1 MDAEEARSG
10 AAQGL
15 GGDNQAWC
23 DCSSQKIS
31 LGGDDIEGG
40 SGAKGDDNGRPAVQV
55 MRGERC
61 CNPVG
66 ANLPGIVHQ
75 QLYSKV
81 QGMIQHDRLFATV
94 TQRQFLKN
102 RSQWWNHA
110 RQDDIVHISQLMTGV
125 AAPAPHPPTPLLPS

>member
-1 MDAEEARSG
+1 MGRSKTDAEEG
-10 AAQGL
+10 GGGVAQGL

-81 QGMIQHDRLFATV
+81 PRMVQHDRLLPTV
-94 TQRQFLKN
+94 TPRPFLK
-102 RSQWWNHA
+102 
-110 RQDDIVHISQLMTGV
+110 
-125 AAPAPHPPTPLLPS
+125 